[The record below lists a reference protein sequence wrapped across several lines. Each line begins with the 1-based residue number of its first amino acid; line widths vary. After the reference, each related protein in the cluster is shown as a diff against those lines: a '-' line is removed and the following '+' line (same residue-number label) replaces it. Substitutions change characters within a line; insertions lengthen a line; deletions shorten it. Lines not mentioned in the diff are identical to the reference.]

1 MVPPA
6 SWTIVMACGVVS
18 IDLSQ
23 DHQAVLS
30 AVLLWFTA
38 AVWLLLAVVLAAPL
52 TYQRGRFRREAA
64 QPVTLAAVAATAVLG
79 TRLAMDGYHVAA
91 AALLALAAAGWVV
104 LLGPVLRHWKT
115 PTAGTSFI
123 AGVATDGLAVLS
135 ASLAV
140 PYRARWL
147 VIAAIVFQLVSLAL
161 YVFTLARFDWR
172 QLLTGRGDHWVA
184 GGALAISALAA
195 ALITRA
201 AGARGLFGPQ
211 HQVLSTGI
219 VVVWCVAMAWLPVLI
234 AVEVGWRR
242 PGYDIRRWATVFP
255 LGMYAACSFTVGQV
269 AGVSGITG
277 FGRVWTWVAFAATLF
292 ALAGLFLRIR
302 SSWPAASRSRGGVLA
317 RDRAGQH
324 DRGGLLD
331 RADDR

>member
-6 SWTIVMACGVVS
+6 SWTIVMSCGVVS

-23 DHQAVLS
+23 VHQAVLS
-30 AVLLWFTA
+30 AILLWFTA

-52 TYQRGRFRREAA
+52 AYQPGRFRREAA

-79 TRLAMDGYHVAA
+79 TRLAGGGYHVTA

-104 LLGPVLRHWKT
+104 LLGPVLWHWKT

-147 VIAAIVFQLVSLAL
+147 VIAAIVFLLVSLAL
-161 YVFTLARFDWR
+161 YVFTLAWFDWR
-172 QLLTGRGDHWVA
+172 QLLTGRGDHWIA

-195 ALITRA
+195 GLITRA
-201 AGARGLFGPQ
+201 AGALGLFGPQ
-211 HQVLSTGI
+211 HQVLSTGTL
-219 VVVWCVAMAWLPVLI
+219 VVWCLAMAWLPVLI
-234 AVEVGWRR
+234 AVEAVRPR
-242 PGYDIRRWATVFP
+242 PGYDIRRWATIFP
-255 LGMYAACSFTVGQV
+255 LGMYAACSFAVGPV

-277 FGRVWTWVAFAATLF
+277 FGRIWTWVACAATVL

-302 SSWPAASRSRGGVLA
+302 ASWPAASQSLGGVLA